1 MHRINEL
8 SKSTKRRRLLEEQC
22 LHNHLI
28 EIDSVQINEVSQ
40 KSNFLLNSTSS
51 VRTAEL
57 NYNNS
62 STSTNLVEPNCVL
75 NSNYDL
81 LEESGEESLPNDSSD
96 DPESESDE
104 YIPQNQPLISKL
116 ADWAINDN
124 VPNSTFSD
132 LLKI

>member
-1 MHRINEL
+1 M
-8 SKSTKRRRLLEEQC
+8 
-22 LHNHLI
+22 
-28 EIDSVQINEVSQ
+28 
-40 KSNFLLNSTSS
+40 
-51 VRTAEL
+51 
-57 NYNNS
+57 
-62 STSTNLVEPNCVL
+62 VEPNCVL

-96 DPESESDE
+96 DSENESDE

-132 LLKI
+132 LLKILKNEHKCFNSFPTDARTIYKNCSGVSYTGPVDVLTVPPGIYYHFGISNM